1 MPDGGHTQ
9 RRHVVFVAPR
19 KKQREQ
25 IWRRVAHA
33 RHEIRIVWYVINNVR
48 SFMPQIWRKYITATI
63 DRVCVPDVCLR
74 TPTKLR

>member
-1 MPDGGHTQ
+1 
-9 RRHVVFVAPR
+9 
-19 KKQREQ
+19 
-25 IWRRVAHA
+25 
-33 RHEIRIVWYVINNVR
+33 VINNVR